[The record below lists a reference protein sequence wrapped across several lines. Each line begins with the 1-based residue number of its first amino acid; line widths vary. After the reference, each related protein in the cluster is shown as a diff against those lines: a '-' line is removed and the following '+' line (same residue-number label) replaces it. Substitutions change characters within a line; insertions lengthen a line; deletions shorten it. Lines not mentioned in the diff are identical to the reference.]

1 MNKGKVRL
9 DLELVKRE
17 MAPSREKAQALV
29 MAGEVAVDDQIVMKS
44 DKHVSR
50 ESKIE
55 IKQRYPFVSRAA
67 FKIQKAIEIF
77 DIDPRGMKIVD
88 IGISTGGFSD
98 FLLKRGADSII
109 GIDVN
114 IEQVDYN
121 LRQNSR
127 LKLLKKNARYLSRSD
142 IQVDPDLITI
152 DVSFISLTKIIPVLK
167 VFKQSS
173 ILALVKP
180 QFEAEKS
187 EVSKGGVIKNRPAIV
202 RAILKVKSII
212 EQNGFAVIGF
222 TPAGIKGKKGNQEYF
237 FLLVYGNKNTI
248 SDTIIENEI
257 EI

>member
-1 MNKGKVRL
+1 
-9 DLELVKRE
+9 
-17 MAPSREKAQALV
+17 MAPSRENARALV
-29 MAGEVAVDDQIVMKS
+29 MAGEVAVDGQIVIKS
-44 DKHVSR
+44 DKQVSR

-55 IKQRYPFVSRAA
+55 IKQRYPYVSRAA

-98 FLLKRGADSII
+98 FLLKQGADSVI

-114 IEQVDYN
+114 IEQVDYK

-152 DVSFISLTKIIPVLK
+152 DVSFISLTKIIPALK

-180 QFEAEKS
+180 QFEVEKS
-187 EVSKGGVIKNRPAIV
+187 EVSRGGVIKNRSAIV
-202 RAILKVKSII
+202 RAIFKVKSII
-212 EQNGFAVIGF
+212 EQTGFSVKGF
-222 TPAGIKGKKGNQEYF
+222 TPAGIK
-237 FLLVYGNKNTI
+237 
-248 SDTIIENEI
+248 
-257 EI
+257 

>member
-1 MNKGKVRL
+1 MSKDKVRL

-17 MAPSREKAQALV
+17 MAPSREKARALV
-29 MAGEVAVDDQIVMKS
+29 MAGEVAVDGQIVIKS
-44 DKHVSR
+44 DKQVSR

-67 FKIQKAIEIF
+67 FKIQKAIDIF

-114 IEQVDYN
+114 IEQVDYK
-121 LRQNSR
+121 LRQNNR

-142 IQVDPDLITI
+142 IRVDPDLITI
-152 DVSFISLTKIIPVLK
+152 DVSFISLTKIIPALK

-180 QFEAEKS
+180 QFEVEKS
-187 EVSKGGVIKNRPAIV
+187 EVSRGGVIKNRSAIV
-202 RAILKVKSII
+202 RAIFKVKSII
-212 EQNGFAVIGF
+212 EQTGFAVKGF
-222 TPAGIKGKKGNQEYF
+222 TPAGLKGKKGNQEYF
-237 FLLVYGNKNTI
+237 FLLVYGNKNAI
-248 SDTIIENEI
+248 SDTIIDDEI
-257 EI
+257 AI